1 MQGVCALMAAHT
13 AWLHIVAV
21 HARLVGATVCLALRT
36 TATPVVVVLRAHH
49 NTTNASAYAWD
60 DRECVDADRPRA
72 SQGEGYSGLG
82 RCVAV

>member
-1 MQGVCALMAAHT
+1 MQGVCALMAADT

-49 NTTNASAYAWD
+49 NTTNASA
-60 DRECVDADRPRA
+60 EGKGA
-72 SQGEGYSGLG
+72 SERSTKVLSKEDLI
-82 RCVAV
+82 R